1 MNLCYTCG
9 FVSYAYDSF
18 SFSLCFTNHFKTTV
32 ETFGEDEF
40 SPRDTTERLVSMH
53 VVPFV
58 PDDGILW
65 DAALRG
71 SCEHVRERDKA
82 AKPLCASVC
91 VG

>member
-1 MNLCYTCG
+1 M
-9 FVSYAYDSF
+9 SYASDSF
-18 SFSLCFTNHFKTTV
+18 SFRPRFTNHFKTTV

-53 VVPFV
+53 VVPV
-58 PDDGILW
+58 YLTMEHW

-71 SCEHVRERDKA
+71 SREHVREQDKV
-82 AKPLCASVC
+82 AKPLRASVC